1 MKGGH
6 NRTTDSEKRSNGT
19 FRPDRARPE
28 PKYTRARPKMPA
40 NLPPEARKKW
50 RAIVPLMERAGVL
63 SPVHADVLEAYCRLW
78 ARYQAAPDTFTAAL
92 YGQLRLLFV
101 ELGVSPKS
109 RSHVRPLEEDDRGA
123 ERPRG
128 SNVTALD
135 EVRAQLRREMSKGSA

>member
-6 NRTTDSEKRSNGT
+6 NRTTDAEKRASGT
-19 FRPDRARPE
+19 YRPDRARPE
-28 PKYTRARPKMPA
+28 PKYTRARPKMPR

-50 RAIVPLMERAGVL
+50 QAIVPLMEHAGVL

-78 ARYQAAPDTFTAAL
+78 ARFQAAPETFTAAL

-101 ELGVSPKS
+101 ELGISPKS
-109 RSHVRPLEEDDRGA
+109 RSHVKPLEEDDSGMA
-123 ERPRG
+123 RPSG

-135 EVRAQLRREMSKGSA
+135 EVRAQLRREMNKSSS